1 MCAGDMGRTAE
12 PLEAG
17 RSAMERHAWPE
28 ALALLKQADAD
39 KALGADSL
47 EMLADAA
54 WWMALPDESLGAR
67 ERAYAA
73 FVAAGDTGR
82 AARAA
87 LRLSQEHTNRLSF
100 AAAKAW
106 FTRAGKLVEGD
117 EDSAA
122 FGHYLF
128 VRALS
133 GFGPTDVDAAVAVGR
148 RIAQLG
154 ERFGDRDLQA
164 FGAMAQGFALLAN
177 GDVKEGFAQ
186 FDIATLA
193 AATGELDVWPTGW
206 IYCSTITAC
215 LQLADYQRASEWTDA
230 TTRWCERQSVTGFPG
245 ICRVHRAEIVSLR
258 GAWAKAE
265 QEARQACE
273 ELQRY
278 QIGVMAALGFYQIG
292 EIRMRMGDFPSALEA
307 FRRAHELG
315 MVPEPGMSLV
325 RLAEGD
331 PAAAGTSLRRALA
344 NQTNRF
350 ERARLL
356 PADVEVALALGDT
369 ERART
374 ASTELDEIAKR
385 FGTPAMEAIAGAARA
400 SLQLAEGDAIAADAT
415 LRSTMRLWL
424 DLDVP
429 YEVARTRVLLAS
441 AYRAQGDGAAATLEL
456 QAAQSTFERLGARRD
471 ARLASDLLGADA
483 SRPAAEASG
492 DTVERTFLFTD
503 IVRSTKLADAIGDEA
518 LLDLIKWHDQA
529 LRSLFAEHRGEEVRH
544 TGDGFFVAFASASDA
559 IECAVAIQ
567 RRLSEQ
573 RRLQGFA
580 LQIRIGMHTAIAH
593 RRGLDYVG
601 VGIHE
606 AAHIGGAADAGEILV
621 SAATMDSAKTT
632 HPSSK
637 RSLTLKNAAEPI
649 EVVSID
655 WR

>member
-1 MCAGDMGRTAE
+1 MGRTAE

-17 RSAMERHAWPE
+17 REAMGRHAWPE
-28 ALALLKQADAD
+28 AVGLLKQADATN
-39 KALGADSL
+39 ALDADGL

-54 WWMALPDESLGAR
+54 WWVAQPDESLGAR

-73 FVAAGDTGR
+73 FVAAGDKRR

-87 LRLSQEHTNRLSF
+87 LRLSQEHRNRLALAVSQ
-100 AAAKAW
+100 AW
-106 FTRAGKLVEGD
+106 FARAEKLVEGD

-128 VRALS
+128 VRALIGLDRPS
-133 GFGPTDVDAAVAVGR
+133 DVEAGVALGR
-148 RIAQLG
+148 RIATLG

-164 FGAMAQGFALLAN
+164 FGAMSQGFALIQN

-193 AATGELDVWPTGW
+193 AAAGELDVWPTGW

-215 LQLADYQRASEWTDA
+215 LQLADYRRASEWTEA

-273 ELQRY
+273 ELERY
-278 QIGVMAALGFYQIG
+278 QIGVMAARGFYQIG
-292 EIRMRMGDFPSALEA
+292 EIRLNMGDLPAALEA
-307 FRRAHELG
+307 FRHAHELG

-331 PAAAGTSLRRALA
+331 AAAAGSSLRRALA
-344 NQTNRF
+344 NEKDRF

-356 PADVEVALALGDT
+356 PAEVEVALALGDR

-374 ASTELDEIAKR
+374 ASTELDEIARR

-429 YEVARTRVLLAS
+429 YEVARTRVLLAN

-456 QAAQSTFERLGARRD
+456 QSAHSTFERLGARRA
-471 ARLASDLLGADA
+471 ARHAAELLGGDA
-483 SRPAAEASG
+483 VASTVDAAS

-503 IVRSTKLADAIGDEA
+503 IVRSTKLADAIGDDA
-518 LLDLIKWHDQA
+518 LVDVIRWHDQA
-529 LRSLFAEHRGEEVRH
+529 LRALFAEHRGEEVRH
-544 TGDGFFVAFASASDA
+544 TGDGFFVAFANATDA

-573 RRLQGFA
+573 RRLHGFA
-580 LQIRIGMHTAIAH
+580 LQIRIGMHTAVAH

-621 SAATMDSAKTT
+621 SAATMGSAKTT
-632 HPSSK
+632 HPSVK
-637 RSLTLKNAAEPI
+637 RSLTLKNAAEPM
-649 EVVSID
+649 EVASIN